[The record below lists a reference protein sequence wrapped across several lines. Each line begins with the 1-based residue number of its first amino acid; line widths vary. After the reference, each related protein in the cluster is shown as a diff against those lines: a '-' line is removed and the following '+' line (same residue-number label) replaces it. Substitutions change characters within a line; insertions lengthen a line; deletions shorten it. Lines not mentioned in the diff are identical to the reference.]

1 MLILE
6 WSQGCYGRTDGRKR
20 YYIPWRGDNKV
31 KKNVRCI
38 RYAPVIS
45 LYVYQV
51 FPVVY
56 KGEFVCISDNYT
68 FTKSAL
74 HTKTIPVREH

>member
-1 MLILE
+1 MVALLYPFATSNGEGIIKL
-6 WSQGCYGRTDGRKR
+6 
-20 YYIPWRGDNKV
+20 

-45 LYVYQV
+45 LYVCQV

-56 KGEFVCISDNYT
+56 KEEFVCISDNYT